1 MMARSHESQQ
11 RITRLFWDW
20 SRPVLEW
27 AVEFLSR
34 EWQPPTPLDLSDT
47 VIVVPTSEA
56 GRRLRE
62 ALARCAGD
70 HESAALAPW
79 VWHPE
84 QALMSDADRRVV
96 ASRMQSLLAWRQA
109 LDQTALRELKHLFP
123 NLPAQIT
130 WGWQIET
137 ARTLMELRT
146 MAGAGGLAFADVA
159 ESPAVQRDR
168 ARWLDL
174 ARLEIVYLE
183 QLAAINR
190 RDAQCL
196 KRERAQNPQLPEGVR
211 RIVVAAAPDLPPLM
225 DRWLH
230 ACAALGTEVVVA
242 VHAPPASANQFEVFG
257 RPALAGWGEDA
268 GSHLPLRHDQI
279 LLCHDPSRQ
288 AHEAVEWLRQQAP
301 QGRVAAGVCDPETG
315 AQLREKLESE
325 GVAIFEPGGA
335 SVRNEGVWHV
345 LQCCRAM
352 VATGS
357 WKAFATLLRIPDMRC
372 VLAGREV
379 SAAVLLESLDDFTA
393 RHLPVTLGHGC
404 EILSSRTVTQ
414 ADGDQEGLS
423 PASDTA
429 PHLPS
434 VIEAGMGLVEA
445 FSRLSFDKAARQL
458 VLRLYGGQE
467 FRPEQPGDSERI
479 GLISD
484 WLRICDEM
492 QSETGRF
499 GIEADGAD
507 LFAWS
512 LELLGEG
519 SLSEPRGEVDLV
531 LQGWLELPWEQAPNL
546 IVMGVNE
553 EHVPGILIGHPF
565 LPDQVREQLGLPCQ
579 KRRFARDAFILN
591 GLAAQRSAKGSLKV
605 MCGQWSENGDSLRPS
620 RLLFLCE
627 DAELPRR
634 VSLLFPKEES
644 TGTTPPEP
652 PATLA
657 WRLRPRAERPRLE
670 TVSPSRLGAYLRCP
684 FRFYLSSVLRME
696 SVDSAKRELAANEFG
711 DLIHHAFEAL
721 AKEPKIRAST
731 DEHEISRFLEQVVCA
746 RAHALHGK
754 RLPPLLALQL
764 DGAIQRLRAAASC
777 EAVER
782 QAGWRI
788 LEAERYIGGKDD
800 PHPLII
806 EGVRLTGKI
815 DRIERHE
822 GSGQLRIIDF
832 KTSDRAK
839 SPSEAH
845 YRSVKANSRVDE
857 ADKWRLFDPPDGHC
871 AMWIDL
877 QLPLYAAALTAH
889 GLRPQAVAY
898 FCLPRSVQDTRIHE
912 WKDFSEAWSSAA
924 LEMAAEVV
932 RRMRRGVFWPPA
944 RKSVDGSFD
953 EIFLH
958 DLAAAA
964 DPELLLAAENGGA
977 A

>member
-1 MMARSHESQQ
+1 MPRSPEPQQ

-27 AVEFLSR
+27 AVEFLS
-34 EWQPPTPLDLSDT
+34 EGWQPPAPLDLSDT

-62 ALARCAGD
+62 ALARHTGD
-70 HESAALAPW
+70 RDSAALAPW

-84 QALMSDADRRVV
+84 QALMTEADRRGE

-109 LDQTALRELKHLFP
+109 LDGTALQELKHLFP
-123 NLPAQIT
+123 NLPEQIT
-130 WGWQIET
+130 WGWQLET
-137 ARTLMELRT
+137 ARTLMELGAI
-146 MAGAGGLAFADVA
+146 AGAGGLAFADVA
-159 ESPAVQRDR
+159 DSPAVQRDR

-174 ARLEIVYLE
+174 TRVEAAYLA
-183 QLAAINR
+183 QLAAIGLW
-190 RDAQCL
+190 DAQHL
-196 KRERAQNPQLPEGVR
+196 KRERARSPQLPEGVR
-211 RIVVAAAPDLPPLM
+211 RIVVVAAPDLPPLM

-230 ACAALGTEVVVA
+230 ACAALGREVVVA
-242 VHAPPASANQFEVFG
+242 VHAPEALAENFENLG
-257 RPALAGWGEDA
+257 RPALARWGEDA
-268 GSHLPLRHDQI
+268 GVHLPLTHGQI
-279 LLCHDPSRQ
+279 LLSHDPSMQ
-288 AHEAVEWLRQQAP
+288 AQEAVEWLRDRAP

-345 LQCCRAM
+345 LQCARAM

-357 WKAFATLLRIPDMRC
+357 WKAFASLLRVPD
-372 VLAGREV
+372 VLSALAGREV
-379 SAAVLLESLDDFTA
+379 SAAVLLEDLDDFAA
-393 RHLPVTLGHGC
+393 RHLPVTLEHAR
-404 EILSSRTVTQ
+404 EILSSRT
-414 ADGDQEGLS
+414 AALAGEDQQERS
-423 PASDTA
+423 PAREA
-429 PHLPS
+429 AARLLP
-434 VIEAGMGLVEA
+434 VIEAGIELIEV
-445 FSRLSFDKAARQL
+445 FSRHSFDLAARHL
-458 VLRLYGGQE
+458 VLRLYGDQE
-467 FRPEQPGDSERI
+467 FRPEQPGDSQRT

-492 QSETGRF
+492 RRETGRF
-499 GIEADGAD
+499 GIQADGAD

-519 SLSEPRGEVDLV
+519 ALSEPRGEVDLV

-579 KRRFARDAFILN
+579 GRRFARDAFILH
-591 GLAAQRSAKGSLKV
+591 GLAAQRAGHGALKV
-605 MCGQWSENGDSLRPS
+605 VCGQWSENGDSLRPS

-627 DAELPRR
+627 DAELPQR

-644 TGTTPPEP
+644 TGTTPSEP

-657 WRLRPRAERPRLE
+657 WRLRPRAEPPRLE

-696 SVDSAKRELAANEFG
+696 SVDSTKRELAANEFG

-721 AKEPKIRAST
+721 ARDEKIRLST
-731 DEHEISRFLEQVVCA
+731 DEHEIARFLEQVVRA
-746 RAHALHGK
+746 RAHALHGR
-754 RLPPLLALQL
+754 RLPPLLGLQL

-777 EAVER
+777 EAAER

-788 LEAERYIGGKDD
+788 VEAERRIGGDDD
-800 PHPLII
+800 PHPLMI

-822 GSGQLRIIDF
+822 GSGHVRIIDF
-832 KTSDRAK
+832 KTSDKAK
-839 SPSEAH
+839 SPAEMH
-845 YRSVKANSRVDE
+845 YRSIKANSRLDE
-857 ADKWRLFDPPDGHC
+857 ADKWRLFDPPDGQC
-871 AMWIDL
+871 GMWNDL

-889 GLRPQAVAY
+889 GLRPQVVAY

-912 WKDFSEAWSSAA
+912 WKDFSDAWCSAA
-924 LEMAAEVV
+924 LDMAAEVV

-944 RKSVDGSFD
+944 RKSVDDSFD

-958 DLAAAA
+958 DMAATA
-964 DPELLLAAENGGA
+964 DPELLMAAQKGDA